1 MRHKPPAAAIFVV
14 VPLVTALLLTLF
26 AWPSARLEPRD
37 LPIGIAGPEAAART
51 VEKRL
56 AAQGEAFDVHRYAD
70 EAAAREAIRDREVY
84 GAFVATPSG
93 FKLLTA
99 SAASGAVGQL
109 LTHAAQEAGG
119 AARGTSVVE
128 DVVPAPRGAAVA
140 SSVLPLMLVGI
151 ITGVLAAL
159 ATRRLAARAGLLL
172 GGAALAGLTGALVV
186 QSWLD
191 VVGGTWLANAGA
203 LGLTVLAIAATV
215 TGLYAL
221 LGERGALLGALTMVL
236 IGNPF
241 SGVGS
246 APELLPQPVGG
257 LGQLMP
263 PGAGG
268 NLLRSTGFFE
278 GAAAAGHVAVLAAWA
293 LAGLALLL
301 VAGRQRE
308 RAGSTNPAVAGA

>member
-37 LPIGIAGPEAAART
+37 LPIGVAGPEAAAGA
-51 VEKRL
+51 VETRL
-56 AAQGEAFDVHRYAD
+56 AAQAGAFEVHRYTD
-70 EAAAREAIRDREVY
+70 EAAAREAIREREVY
-84 GAFVATPSG
+84 GAFVASPSG
-93 FKLLTA
+93 FKVLTA
-99 SAASGAVGQL
+99 SAASGAVTQL
-109 LTHAAQEAGG
+109 LTQAAQEAPG
-119 AARGTSVVE
+119 AERTTQVVD
-128 DVVPAPRGAAVA
+128 DVVPAPHGAALG

-151 ITGVLAAL
+151 VTGVLAAL
-159 ATRRLAARAGLLL
+159 AAPGPARRAGLLL
-172 GGAALAGLTGALVV
+172 GGSLLAGLSGALVI

-191 VVGGTWLANAGA
+191 VVGGHWLANAGVLA
-203 LGLTVLAIAATV
+203 LTVLAIAATV

-221 LGERGALLGALTMVL
+221 LGERGVLLGALTMVL

-246 APELLPQPVGG
+246 APELLPEPVGG

-268 NLLRSTGFFE
+268 NLLRSTGFFD
-278 GAAAAGHVAVLAAWA
+278 GAATGGHVAVLATWA
-293 LAGLALLL
+293 LAGLALLV
-301 VAGRQRE
+301 VADRRRE
-308 RAGSTNPAVAGA
+308 RAGSANPAMVGA